1 MNIIA
6 YKNVFLA
13 ISGLLVF
20 TSIIVI
26 SLWGLNFAI
35 DFTGGSL
42 LEVEFAGAVP
52 SIDLVRGDIEKL
64 GTGSVVIQPTGERGM
79 IMRFGHVKEEVHQ
92 EVLRGLEKISEGE
105 VIERRF
111 DTIGPTIGAELKQR
125 SLVALAMAL
134 GAIILYIAFAFR
146 KVSKPVSSWK
156 YGIAA
161 IAALVHDI
169 AIPTGIFAA
178 LGKFSGVQ
186 IDALFVTALL
196 TILGFSVHDT
206 IVVFDRIRENLR
218 RLKTAEPFEV
228 TVNRSMRETVAR
240 SINTSLTVLLVVG
253 AVFFFGGETT
263 RYFALAL
270 ALGVIFGTYS
280 SICIASPLLVLW
292 NQLGSRKKP
301 GF

>member
-20 TSIIVI
+20 ASIIVI
-26 SLWGLNFAI
+26 SLWGLDFAI

-42 LEVEFAGAVP
+42 LEVEFAGAAP
-52 SIDLVRGDIEKL
+52 PIDLVRGDIEKL
-64 GTGSVVIQPTGERGM
+64 GTGSVVVQPTGERGM

-92 EVLRGLEKISEGE
+92 EVLLGLEKISEGE

-169 AIPTGIFAA
+169 ALPTGIFAA

-280 SICIASPLLVLW
+280 SIFIASPLLVLW